1 GAEPLQLFEQER
13 LADPALSDYDGE
25 LAVAGDRRVQAVLK
39 LRELVLAADEG
50 GGRRPLD
57 HAAGGQD
64 HGAGELVAVEA
75 RPVAF
80 ERLGDL
86 PRPLGAPGRVLLQ
99 ALEHD
104 PLELLADLGP
114 QRAGR
119 LGDLVDDAVEDRLD
133 FSGKRRL
140 AGQTPVQDGP
150 KRENVGAPAEGV
162 AGALPGGGEGN
173 RPNAGPGLGQ

>member
-1 GAEPLQLFEQER
+1 MSVGVGPSRRTMYCRASIEISAPWRFSRIKTSGFPPPIRVSERARSSKIWIRSSALRSSAAAASLEP
-13 LADPALSDYDGE
+13 P
-25 LAVAGDRRVQAVLK
+25 
-39 LRELVLAADEG
+39 LAADEG

-140 AGQTPVQDGP
+140 AGQTLVQD
-150 KRENVGAPAEGV
+150 
-162 AGALPGGGEGN
+162 
-173 RPNAGPGLGQ
+173 